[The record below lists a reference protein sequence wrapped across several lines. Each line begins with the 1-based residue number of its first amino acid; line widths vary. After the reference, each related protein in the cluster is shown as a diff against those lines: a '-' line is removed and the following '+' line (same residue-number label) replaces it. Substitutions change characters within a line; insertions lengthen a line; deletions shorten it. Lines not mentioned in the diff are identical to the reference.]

1 MSQMT
6 TERPPEVPPE
16 IPLPPPATPERE
28 PERSPAHER
37 LSVAVGEASVWVAEL
52 RRRAREF
59 ARRHDVTP
67 RVSFVL
73 AGGERVVVAAVAAG
87 PGTAFVTVTPAQPS
101 AELTELIVRLDEV
114 ARVELAATRA
124 DAADRFRGCGRD
136 LGFSMS

>member
-6 TERPPEVPPE
+6 TERPPEVPPD

-37 LSVAVGEASVWVAEL
+37 LSVAVGEASVWVAER

-73 AGGERVVVAAVAAG
+73 AGGERVVVAAVAA
-87 PGTAFVTVTPAQPS
+87 VQ
-101 AELTELIVRLDEV
+101 
-114 ARVELAATRA
+114 
-124 DAADRFRGCGRD
+124 GRP
-136 LGFSMS
+136 LSP